1 MKGGDMDG
9 RWSGDDDDDGDD
21 FPSPEAKTAP
31 SLALPEKNR
40 GGGGSATR
48 IGKTTSSLGFFRHG

>member
-1 MKGGDMDG
+1 MDG

-21 FPSPEAKTAP
+21 FPSPEAKTA
-31 SLALPEKNR
+31 SRLALPEKNR

-48 IGKTTSSLGFFRHG
+48 IGKRTSYLGFPRDG

>member
-1 MKGGDMDG
+1 MDG

-48 IGKTTSSLGFFRHG
+48 IGKRTSDLGFLRHG

>member
-1 MKGGDMDG
+1 MDG

-21 FPSPEAKTAP
+21 FPTPEAKTAP

-48 IGKTTSSLGFFRHG
+48 IGISTYVLGFSHHG